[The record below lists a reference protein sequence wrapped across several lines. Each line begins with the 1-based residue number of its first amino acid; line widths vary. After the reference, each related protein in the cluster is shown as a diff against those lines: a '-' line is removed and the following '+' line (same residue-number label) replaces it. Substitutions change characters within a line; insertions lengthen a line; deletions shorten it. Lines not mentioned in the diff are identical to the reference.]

1 MEQKFLFQIN
11 LLQLLLLLQISLKNL
26 SDFGSLLRI
35 IQNSLGKDHPMCL
48 TIRLGLWWV
57 SVIKFIFYRLVSVLK
72 VKSHPLFLPC
82 IVMVVG
88 V

>member
-1 MEQKFLFQIN
+1 MFQLTGIKDVLKFEPYTVSLASIRQLQDLEDHMEQKFLFQIN

-48 TIRLGLWWV
+48 TIRLGL
-57 SVIKFIFYRLVSVLK
+57 
-72 VKSHPLFLPC
+72 
-82 IVMVVG
+82 
-88 V
+88 